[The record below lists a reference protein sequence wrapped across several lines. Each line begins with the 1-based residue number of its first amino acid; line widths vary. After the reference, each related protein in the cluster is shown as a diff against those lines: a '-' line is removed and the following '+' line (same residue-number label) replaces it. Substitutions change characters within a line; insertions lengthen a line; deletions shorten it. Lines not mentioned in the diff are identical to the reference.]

1 MLDLEGER
9 KVDRPLWIF
18 YRKISAANFALS
30 RNSWKIGSL
39 IFPRSEVLSW
49 SAFERSFVIGRI
61 VDEIGLQ
68 VGTCSSV
75 AGDS

>member
-39 IFPRSEVLSW
+39 IFPRSEVLSRSSEVSS
-49 SAFERSFVIGRI
+49 SAG
-61 VDEIGLQ
+61 
-68 VGTCSSV
+68 SSMKSGCRWALV
-75 AGDS
+75 PRPRETADG